1 MYWTHQLV
9 HNRQYVWNN
18 TMLNQFMMSVQE
30 KAKFPK
36 YENTIT
42 EQKQEIKTT
51 KMNPTR
57 PFPKTLDLDIS
68 TADAKDIYSPES
80 VITTDSTATS
90 IQKKDMLKNETQ
102 VKNLKYC
109 VNSTLSN
116 NRSKIYSTCQE
127 LQQLH
132 KTPTLHD
139 KCKLRAGSVGR
150 CQDPLFWTVYLG
162 KYGESEYIRIG
173 GCNNGNVEMQ
183 EKQKAVEF
191 IKSKGWKYWNT
202 VMEPK
207 MTKGTFIER
216 CDQILTLPKI
226 TWKHLPI
233 LCAYYNCTIA
243 MIDLKTN
250 VCMKIILSESQSEE
264 DIDTFVLYNNNT
276 SKHHGP
282 LYWIDAAEQVLKL
295 HEINVQCVSIIHY
308 DKPLKAISNYK
319 ISELETMA
327 QLLNMQF
334 PSKMKKQELY
344 NAISLYCSTG
354 NYEQVQSQ

>member
-18 TMLNQFMMSVQE
+18 TMLNQFMMSVHE
-30 KAKFPK
+30 KSKFPK
-36 YENTIT
+36 YENTIV
-42 EQKQEIKTT
+42 EQIQEIKTT
-51 KMNPTR
+51 KMNPIGH
-57 PFPKTLDLDIS
+57 FSKTLDLAIS
-68 TADAKDIYSPES
+68 TGPKLTSPDSDITMD
-80 VITTDSTATS
+80 TTVLKTEPKKQAQFIPSSST
-90 IQKKDMLKNETQ
+90 K
-102 VKNLKYC
+102 
-109 VNSTLSN
+109 TL
-116 NRSKIYSTCQE
+116 
-127 LQQLH
+127 
-132 KTPTLHD
+132 TLHE

-150 CQDPLFWTVYLG
+150 CQDPLFWTIYLG
-162 KYGESEYIRIG
+162 KYGESEYNRIG

-191 IKSKGWKYWNT
+191 VKSKGWKYWNT
-202 VMEPK
+202 AMEPK
-207 MTKGTFIER
+207 MTKGTFMER

-226 TWKHLPI
+226 TWRHLPI

-243 MIDLKTN
+243 MIDLKTK
-250 VCMKIILSESQSEE
+250 VCMKILLSTSSSDDGENV
-264 DIDTFVLYNNNT
+264 DTFVLYNNNT

-282 LYWIDAAEQVLKL
+282 LYWIDTAEQVLKL

-327 QLLNMQF
+327 QLLKMQF

-344 NAISLYCSTG
+344 NTISMYCSTG
-354 NYEQVQSQ
+354 NYEQVQSQK

>member
-1 MYWTHQLV
+1 MYWTHQLI
-9 HNRQYVWNN
+9 HEKQYVWNN
-18 TMLNQFMMSVQE
+18 ALLTRFMMSVQE

-51 KMNPTR
+51 KMNSTG
-57 PFPKTLDLDIS
+57 PFSNTMDLVIS
-68 TADAKDIYSPES
+68 TGPKLCSPDSDITMDSIGPSKQTKPEPKKQAQFIPSS
-80 VITTDSTATS
+80 VND
-90 IQKKDMLKNETQ
+90 
-102 VKNLKYC
+102 
-109 VNSTLSN
+109 TLTM
-116 NRSKIYSTCQE
+116 Y
-127 LQQLH
+127 
-132 KTPTLHD
+132 D
-139 KCKLRAGSVGR
+139 KCKLRAASVRR

-162 KYGESEYIRIG
+162 KYGQSEYNRIG
-173 GCNNGNVEMQ
+173 GCTNGNVEMQ
-183 EKQKAVEF
+183 EKQKAVDF
-191 IKSKGWKYWNT
+191 VKSKGWKYWNT

-207 MTKGTFIER
+207 MTKGTFLER

-226 TWKHLPI
+226 TWRHLPI
-233 LCAYYNCTIA
+233 LCAYYNCTIV
-243 MIDLKTN
+243 MIDLKTK
-250 VCMKIILSESQSEE
+250 VCMKLLLTTSSSEDGENV
-264 DIDTFVLYNNNT
+264 DTFVLYNNST
-276 SKHHGP
+276 SNNHGP
-282 LYWIDAAEQVLKL
+282 LYWIDTASQVLKL

-354 NYEQVQSQ
+354 IYEQV

>member
-1 MYWTHQLV
+1 
-9 HNRQYVWNN
+9 
-18 TMLNQFMMSVQE
+18 MLNQFMMSVQE

-51 KMNPTR
+51 KMNPTG
-57 PFPKTLDLDIS
+57 PFSKTLDLAIS
-68 TADAKDIYSPES
+68 SPES
-80 VITTDSTATS
+80 TITIDSTAIS
-90 IQKKDMLKNETQ
+90 IQKKDMLKNEIQ
-102 VKNLKYC
+102 GNEIQGNEIQGNEIQGKKKQYFVD
-109 VNSTLSN
+109 STLSN
-116 NRSKIYSTCQE
+116 NRSKIHSTCQE

-139 KCKLRAGSVGR
+139 KCKLRAGRVGR

-162 KYGESEYIRIG
+162 KYGESEYNRIG
-173 GCNNGNVEMQ
+173 GCTNGNVEMR
-183 EKQKAVEF
+183 EKQKAVDF
-191 IKSKGWKYWNT
+191 VKSKGWKYWNS
-202 VMEPK
+202 VIEPK
-207 MTKGTFIER
+207 MTKGTFMER

-226 TWKHLPI
+226 TWRHLPI

-243 MIDLKTN
+243 MIDLKTT
-250 VCMKIILSESQSEE
+250 VCMKILLSTSSSEDGE
-264 DIDTFVLYNNNT
+264 NMDTFVLYNNST
-276 SKHHGP
+276 SNNHGP
-282 LYWIDAAEQVLKL
+282 LYWIDTAEQVLKL

-327 QLLNMQF
+327 QLLKMEL

-344 NAISLYCSTG
+344 NTISLYCSTG
-354 NYEQVQSQ
+354 NYEQV